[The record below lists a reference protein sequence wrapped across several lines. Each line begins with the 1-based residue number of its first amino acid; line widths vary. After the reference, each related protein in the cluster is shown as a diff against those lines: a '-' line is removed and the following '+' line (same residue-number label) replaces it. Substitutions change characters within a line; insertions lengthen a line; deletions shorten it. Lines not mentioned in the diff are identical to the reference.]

1 MLSPKLSK
9 MHKILLVE
17 DDTTMLS
24 LLQTLLRM
32 EGFEVALAS
41 EDELEKII
49 SEIQQEKPT
58 LAMID
63 VHLRHISGLEIL
75 KRIRQDAELKG
86 ICVLMSSG
94 MDVGDKCLEEG
105 ADGFILKPYMPDE
118 LIKKIHKIV
127 DGLQNRE

>member
-1 MLSPKLSK
+1 

-17 DDTTMLS
+17 DDTTMLT
-24 LLQTLLRM
+24 LLQTLLQM
-32 EGFEVALAS
+32 EGFEVVLAS

-49 SEIQQEKPT
+49 SEIHQEKPT

-63 VHLRHISGLEIL
+63 VHLRYISGLEIL
-75 KRIRQDAELKG
+75 KRIRQDVELKE

>member
-1 MLSPKLSK
+1 

-17 DDTTMLS
+17 DDTTMLT
-24 LLQTLLRM
+24 LLQTLLQM
-32 EGFEVALAS
+32 EGFEVVLAS

-49 SEIQQEKPT
+49 SEIHQEKPT

-63 VHLRHISGLEIL
+63 VHLRYISGLEIL
-75 KRIRQDAELKG
+75 KRIRQDVELKE

-127 DGLQNRE
+127 DGLQN

>member
-1 MLSPKLSK
+1 

-17 DDTTMLS
+17 DDTTMLT
-24 LLQTLLRM
+24 LLQTLLQM
-32 EGFEVALAS
+32 EGFEVVLAS

-49 SEIQQEKPT
+49 SEIRQEKPT

-63 VHLRHISGLEIL
+63 VHLRYISGLEIL
-75 KRIRQDAELKG
+75 KRIRQDVELKE

-127 DGLQNRE
+127 DGLQN